1 MSSLSYESKRSAPT
15 VCTAAEPERDAFEGL
30 REPVET
36 VRTDGTLD
44 VMPNLGGPE
53 IIVILLVALI
63 FLGPQRLPE
72 VGRQIGGALRE
83 LRRVQ
88 SDVKQQLDEALRV
101 DSSTASQPAITS
113 EPVAGEPL
121 TGEPAAA
128 HDAPPAVSTGGDADQ
143 LPPPT
148 SFI

>member
-1 MSSLSYESKRSAPT
+1 
-15 VCTAAEPERDAFEGL
+15 
-30 REPVET
+30 
-36 VRTDGTLD
+36 
-44 VMPNLGGPE
+44 MPNLGGPE

-88 SDVKQQLDEALRV
+88 GDVKAQLDEALRS
-101 DSSTASQPAITS
+101 DTSTTSTSTTSTSTAAPAIAA
-113 EPVAGEPL
+113 EPE
-121 TGEPAAA
+121 AA
-128 HDAPPAVSTGGDADQ
+128 HDAPAVESGDGEAGQ
-143 LPPPT
+143 PPPPS